1 MISGLLYNEKAKLN
15 VFIRRKIFSLY
26 IPFVFWNLTFC
37 VLRLIV
43 LKQNVLETLK
53 SMIKIALTLS
63 KDGQFLG
70 ATWFFGALFF
80 VSIGYKMI
88 DIFLA
93 GFRYKEVS
101 LLVIFGLIALNGI
114 KITLPYMLSRTCILS
129 FYYAVGAYV
138 KKEI

>member
-1 MISGLLYNEKAKLN
+1 M
-15 VFIRRKIFSLY
+15 
-26 IPFVFWNLTFC
+26 
-37 VLRLIV
+37 

-70 ATWFFGALFF
+70 ATWFLSALFL

-114 KITLPYMLSRTCILS
+114 TITLPYMLSRTCILS
-129 FYYAVGAYV
+129 FHYAVGAYV
-138 KKEI
+138 KKRDIKILERCNDYVIVGGAIFF

>member
-1 MISGLLYNEKAKLN
+1 M
-15 VFIRRKIFSLY
+15 
-26 IPFVFWNLTFC
+26 
-37 VLRLIV
+37 

-70 ATWFFGALFF
+70 ATWFLSALFL

-114 KITLPYMLSRTCILS
+114 TITLPYMLSRTCILS
-129 FYYAVGAYV
+129 FYYAVGTAAGPFGAYP
-138 KKEI
+138 

>member
-1 MISGLLYNEKAKLN
+1 MDN
-15 VFIRRKIFSLY
+15 
-26 IPFVFWNLTFC
+26 
-37 VLRLIV
+37 
-43 LKQNVLETLK
+43 
-53 SMIKIALTLS
+53 
-63 KDGQFLG
+63 FLG

-114 KITLPYMLSRTCILS
+114 KNNV
-129 FYYAVGAYV
+129 AVYV
-138 KKEI
+138 E